1 MWWIARKKGGPR
13 WIAYELSEKPEVK
26 RGYEM
31 RGPFKSLAAA
41 MAAAM
46 MNQISA

>member
-1 MWWIARKKGGPR
+1 MWWIARKKGIGR
-13 WIAYELSEKPEVK
+13 WVAYELPEKPEVK

-41 MAAAM
+41 MAASM
-46 MNQISA
+46 MEQISA